1 MVGSNTLA
9 TREFLTPKIL
19 PTSLQFPLAKG
30 SVLATVTHQ
39 GGSPFHCSCNGIV
52 SFFILQGKSSPF
64 SSTMITANNV
74 FWFIPNLIGYS
85 RVVCGLAAF
94 VLWMIFPQSWL
105 WGLLLYLGS
114 FVGDAV
120 DGWAARKWDQ
130 CSTFG
135 SVLDMVTDRCATLGL
150 LQILTAEFSHIPDS
164 SLLNQVCPLVL
175 VLLATL
181 DISSHWCQM
190 YASLLTKS
198 HHKSAEANQDANP
211 LVQLYYANYY
221 FFGYLCVG
229 AELTYILA
237 LVFVKTLPSSAV
249 PMLTWVIILPAC
261 VMKQLV
267 NVAQLLSACRAIA
280 QHDADL
286 YNQKHRGTTSSN
298 SKKD

>member
-1 MVGSNTLA
+1 MLPIFRASLRCLLEARSKLLNLELLLIIPRLFQLVSSNLY
-9 TREFLTPKIL
+9 RSI
-19 PTSLQFPLAKG
+19 SQAK
-30 SVLATVTHQ
+30 H
-39 GGSPFHCSCNGIV
+39 
-52 SFFILQGKSSPF
+52 
-64 SSTMITANNV
+64 
-74 FWFIPNLIGYS
+74 FIPYTGFFTF
-85 RVVCGLAAF
+85 GLAAF